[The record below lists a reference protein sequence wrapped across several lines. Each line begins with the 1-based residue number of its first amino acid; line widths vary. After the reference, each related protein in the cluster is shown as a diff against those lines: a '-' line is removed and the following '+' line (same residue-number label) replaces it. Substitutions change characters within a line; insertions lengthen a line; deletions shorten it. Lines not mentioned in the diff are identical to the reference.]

1 MSPFPLKGHP
11 TRPHKNMYRLL
22 QRYTNEASTPASTP
36 TMRLTTS
43 TSPLFGTQ
51 SAPITTHSSTP
62 TPSFSPTSTT
72 TASTT
77 PIMFNTL
84 SAPSSAS
91 TPLFSTLSSPSST
104 SAPLFSTLSTPS
116 STSATSSSPS
126 STQAP
131 SSAPSSTAATST
143 PIATEQED
151 AQLEQRMNIT
161 VRANTLLPS
170 GKCSSII
177 TKSFLDKVDE
187 NGYKWVNLSEE
198 TKIFYWEEFQKKCQ
212 WDVAVSDSVVKAAW
226 EQKAKERYQQ
236 YIYDI
241 STRNPTREKPCHIEI
256 QVWNAW
262 NAIWNSEDFKKK
274 SEQNKKNRR
283 KGVVG
288 GKAPPTHNG
297 GSASHQQIAADM
309 EEYTGKAPSCYE
321 LFMFTHTKDHDGKT
335 FQVDKAKE
343 VHDLFVSRRADL
355 ALLGEEVPESE
366 LFYAAVGGH
375 DRKKRVYGL
384 GSYGRSIFRE
394 NFSQTCTS
402 PDTSFEKDHLERKIQ
417 KLEET
422 INQQRM
428 ELDDVR
434 NMVNDMNNQ

>member
-11 TRPHKNMYRLL
+11 TRPHKNMHRLL

-36 TMRLTTS
+36 TMRPTTS
-43 TSPLFGTQ
+43 SSPLFGTQ

-177 TKSFLDKVDE
+177 TKSFLDKVDG

-226 EQKAKERYQQ
+226 EQKAKERYRQ

-256 QVWNAW
+256 Q
-262 NAIWNSEDFKKK
+262 
-274 SEQNKKNRR
+274 
-283 KGVVG
+283 
-288 GKAPPTHNG
+288 
-297 GSASHQQIAADM
+297 

-335 FQVDKAKE
+335 FQVNKAKE

-394 NFSQTCTS
+394 NSSQTCTS

-422 INQQRM
+422 INQQRI